1 MSIVVLYNIVSFVV
15 CRQVSLSTRM
25 TAHHGRRLATFLSLG
40 AFLFTIPLISNAQG
54 IDTIKRLEEVT
65 VSGQRTPT
73 TLRTAAPTQVLDAEQ
88 MEKLGA
94 MQLSDAVKQMAGIT
108 LKDYGGVGGI
118 KTVSARGLGS
128 QFSAVTLDGVPVD
141 DSQNGQVDLSRYL
154 LGNAAYVSF
163 SQGQEQSSL
172 LSARA
177 YAAGNT
183 LNMETSEPQFWPGE
197 HTKVKVGS
205 EVGSFGFLSPTLH
218 WEQRWSK
225 KLKSSFWAN
234 YLYSRGD
241 YPFSLYNS
249 ATGRDDSHRDYRK
262 HSAVWMATADGNL
275 FYTHSKGNTLVTK
288 VHYMRDAHELP
299 GRVVLY
305 SQVTPEEYS
314 TEELAFVQ
322 TRWRVEREA
331 WKGQLLGK
339 LRYSYDDYTDSTAGN
354 DIYDRYRQ
362 GEAFVSGSL
371 SRRLTPWLDIDLAAD
386 GDLSHLR
393 STLTQRNRVT
403 RTSLSAV
410 AALRFHTQHFELR
423 ANALY
428 TDIADR
434 VGDSDNTPAY
444 RRVTPFVSMM
454 YKVGK
459 GTTLRAFYKQTYRAP
474 NFGELYFFML
484 LPELRPEQANQV
496 NLGFTQSFG
505 NEEGTFSGQLTVD
518 GYYNHVKDKI
528 VAKPSVNIYYWS
540 MENLGIVDILGLDA
554 TLNFQLSA
562 VNLQLHY
569 TFQSAQDHTD
579 PSGETLDG
587 KAYGYQIVYTPRHS
601 GGGSV
606 RWENRWVNLG
616 ASAMVVGHRYSER
629 QNAADNRLPAYCD
642 IALTADRSF
651 DLRFGTLSIRAT
663 LQNLLDAQYE
673 IVAAYPMPGR
683 NWRLGLFYEF

>member
-54 IDTIKRLEEVT
+54 IDTVKRLEEVT

-218 WEQRWSK
+218 WEQRWGK

-249 ATGRDDSHRDYRK
+249 ATGRDDEHRDYRK

-288 VHYMRDAHELP
+288 VHYMRGAHELP

-354 DIYDRYRQ
+354 DTYDRYRQ

-371 SRRLTPWLDIDLAAD
+371 NRKLTPWFDIDLAAD

-410 AALRFHTQHFELR
+410 AALRFHTQRLELR

-434 VGDSDNTPAY
+434 VDDGGSTPSY

-518 GYYNHVKDKI
+518 GYYNHVRDKI

-651 DLRFGTLSIRAT
+651 DLRLGTLSLRAS
-663 LQNLLDAQYE
+663 LQNLLNAQYE

-683 NWRLGLFYEF
+683 NWRIGLFYEF

>member
-54 IDTIKRLEEVT
+54 IDTVKRLEEVT
-65 VSGQRTPT
+65 VSGQRTPA

-205 EVGSFGFLSPTLH
+205 EVGSFGLFSPTLH

-249 ATGRDDSHRDYRK
+249 ATGRDDEHRDYRK

-288 VHYMRDAHELP
+288 VHYMRGAHELP

-305 SQVTPEEYS
+305 SQVTPKEYS

-354 DIYDRYRQ
+354 DTYDRYRQ

-434 VGDSDNTPAY
+434 MGDSDSAPAY

-505 NEEGTFSGQLTVD
+505 NEEGTFCGQLTVD
-518 GYYNHVKDKI
+518 GYYNHVRDKI

-606 RWENRWVNLG
+606 RWESRWVNLG

-651 DLRFGTLSIRAT
+651 NLRLGTLSLRAS

-683 NWRLGLFYEF
+683 NWRIGLFYEF

>member
-54 IDTIKRLEEVT
+54 IDTVKRLEEVT

-73 TLRTAAPTQVLDAEQ
+73 TMRTAAPTQVLDAEQ

-218 WEQRWSK
+218 WEQRWGK

-288 VHYMRDAHELP
+288 VHYMRGAHELP

-354 DIYDRYRQ
+354 DTYDRYRQ

-371 SRRLTPWLDIDLAAD
+371 NRKLTPWLDIDLAAD

-434 VGDSDNTPAY
+434 MGDSDSAPAY

>member
-1 MSIVVLYNIVSFVV
+1 M
-15 CRQVSLSTRM
+15 
-25 TAHHGRRLATFLSLG
+25 
-40 AFLFTIPLISNAQG
+40 
-54 IDTIKRLEEVT
+54 
-65 VSGQRTPT
+65 
-73 TLRTAAPTQVLDAEQ
+73 
-88 MEKLGA
+88 
-94 MQLSDAVKQMAGIT
+94 
-108 LKDYGGVGGI
+108 
-118 KTVSARGLGS
+118 RG
-128 QFSAVTLDGVPVD
+128 
-141 DSQNGQVDLSRYL
+141 
-154 LGNAAYVSF
+154 
-163 SQGQEQSSL
+163 
-172 LSARA
+172 
-177 YAAGNT
+177 
-183 LNMETSEPQFWPGE
+183 
-197 HTKVKVGS
+197 
-205 EVGSFGFLSPTLH
+205 
-218 WEQRWSK
+218 
-225 KLKSSFWAN
+225 
-234 YLYSRGD
+234 
-241 YPFSLYNS
+241 
-249 ATGRDDSHRDYRK
+249 
-262 HSAVWMATADGNL
+262 
-275 FYTHSKGNTLVTK
+275 
-288 VHYMRDAHELP
+288 AHELP

-354 DIYDRYRQ
+354 DTYDRYRQ

-371 SRRLTPWLDIDLAAD
+371 NRKLTPWLDIDLAAD

-434 VGDSDNTPAY
+434 MGDSDSTPAY

-606 RWENRWVNLG
+606 RWESRWVNLG

>member
-54 IDTIKRLEEVT
+54 IDTVKRLEEVT

-73 TLRTAAPTQVLDAEQ
+73 TMRTAAPTQVLDAEQ

-218 WEQRWSK
+218 WEQRWGK

-249 ATGRDDSHRDYRK
+249 ATGRDDEHRDYRK

-288 VHYMRDAHELP
+288 VHYMRGAHELP

-354 DIYDRYRQ
+354 DTYDRYRQ

-371 SRRLTPWLDIDLAAD
+371 NRKLTPWLDIDLAAD

-434 VGDSDNTPAY
+434 VDDGGSTPAY

-459 GTTLRAFYKQTYRAP
+459 GTTFRAFYKQTYRAP

-518 GYYNHVKDKI
+518 GYYNHVRDKI

-651 DLRFGTLSIRAT
+651 DLRLGTLSLRAS
-663 LQNLLDAQYE
+663 LQNLLNAQYE

-683 NWRLGLFYEF
+683 NWRIGLFYEF